1 MATTP
6 FLMMFNSWLDGRAG
20 RRDSDGLDG
29 PEASDASCAIVV
41 GYGRFGQ
48 TVGQMLMAKGVRL
61 TMIDRKPSQIEMTGQ
76 FGQKVYYG
84 DGTRLD
90 LLRVAGADTAKAI
103 LFCID
108 GDGLTETKLKP
119 VVEAFPQA
127 AVYVRAFDR
136 RQLMRLDGLDL
147 AGTYREVFESAVCM
161 GREAL
166 RTFCVDEAEVERV
179 EQEYRRRDHERLR
192 GQAAT
197 GNLHHKDHLIF
208 HSDRPMPDAERE
220 DAPAK

>member
-1 MATTP
+1 
-6 FLMMFNSWLDGRAG
+6 MMFNDWLDKRAG
-20 RRDSDGLDG
+20 RRDGDGLDG
-29 PEASDASCAIVV
+29 PETSDESTAIVV

-61 TMIDRKPSQIEMTGQ
+61 TLIDRKPRQIELSGD

-90 LLRVAGADTAKAI
+90 LLRAAGAETAKAI

-108 GDGLTETKLKP
+108 GDGLDKAKLEP
-119 VVEAFPQA
+119 VLEAFPQA

-136 RQLMRLDGLDL
+136 RHLMKLEGMDI
-147 AGTYREVFESAVCM
+147 AGTYREVYESAVCM

-166 RTFCVDEAEVERV
+166 RTFCVDEEEVGHV
-179 EQEYRRRDHERLR
+179 EAEYRRRDAERLR

-208 HSDRPMPDAERE
+208 HPDRPMPDRTRDE
-220 DAPAK
+220 APAK